1 MVRTTTPGNE
11 IKTKRKSKPKQKRER
26 PDMIG
31 NKYSVGNKGGG
42 RPTLFKEEYL
52 EQAYKLCLLG
62 ATDADLADFFGVD
75 EDTINLW
82 KRTHKDF
89 YQVIREGKQVAD
101 ANVAKRFYNRAMGYQ
116 HPEDKVFLYKGEPV
130 IVPSIKHY
138 PPDTQAAI
146 FWLMNRQPRW
156 WKDRKSLELMGEDG
170 GPIEVKQE
178 VDFTDESI
186 KAAFDALYR
195 R

>member
-1 MVRTTTPGNE
+1 MVRTTPPGNE

-31 NKYSVGNKGGG
+31 NKYAVGNKGGG

-89 YQVIREGKQVAD
+89 YPQEGFAAD
-101 ANVAKRFYNRAMGYQ
+101 EPIDFITVLLF
-116 HPEDKVFLYKGEPV
+116 PSDKVEKE
-130 IVPSIKHY
+130 
-138 PPDTQAAI
+138 
-146 FWLMNRQPRW
+146 
-156 WKDRKSLELMGEDG
+156 SL
-170 GPIEVKQE
+170 
-178 VDFTDESI
+178 
-186 KAAFDALYR
+186 
-195 R
+195 